1 MLRGYNLVP
10 WGKITLLI
18 KETNQLFK
26 DYCTFGCTLRAYL
39 STPKAYSQKWD
50 RNEFIDKFKLLPINV
65 QEIILQK
72 LHGKIVV

>member
-10 WGKITLLI
+10 WGKITLHI

-26 DYCTFGCTLRAYL
+26 DHCTFGCTLQAYL

-50 RNEFIDKFKLLPINV
+50 
-65 QEIILQK
+65 
-72 LHGKIVV
+72 